1 MLEKMDVRVKRLI
14 ALALACVALLLI
26 GGYLF
31 FFRRDKSSNDESAKV
46 QPQEQLSH
54 RQKLRLDRIAM
65 LEKKMFPDNIPSKK
79 IVGYYASWAAY
90 EDYTPLFIDGSK
102 VTHINY
108 AFADISEDLLV
119 EVGDPEVDMDNFQ
132 DLRELKEFFPHLK
145 TLISVGGWTWS
156 GRFSDAASTAKRREA
171 FADSAVDFMLNYGF
185 DGIDLDWEYPVAGG
199 MSENRVRP
207 EDKQNFTA
215 LIKTIREKLDKQS
228 AEDGKEYLLTIAG
241 AASEKYINN
250 IEMNKLSKYLDY
262 INVMTYDINGPW
274 DSYNDFNAALYPH
287 DKKGKDQ
294 QWSVSQG
301 IKLYLAQGVPSAKLV
316 MGVPF
321 YGYKYELKE
330 KGQTDDEGLL
340 QSFSQGMYMDCGR
353 IEKEFSQKQ
362 SFKRFWQD
370 TSKVPWLYDG
380 NTFITY
386 EDAQSMT
393 EKVRYAVDMN
403 LGGLMIWEL
412 SNDPDNVLLNAIND
426 EFSNEAEK

>member
-1 MLEKMDVRVKRLI
+1 MARICEGPRKPPRISCVLSVSSDRGEFPPLWVELLCRFGQHLI
-14 ALALACVALLLI
+14 HQLVERNPAAGQFGFAVAHQYF
-26 GGYLF
+26 G
-31 FFRRDKSSNDESAKV
+31 RHRTQVVET
-46 QPQEQLSH
+46 SH
-54 RQKLRLDRIAM
+54 RVAI
-65 LEKKMFPDNIPSKK
+65 
-79 IVGYYASWAAY
+79 GAAI
-90 EDYTPLFIDGSK
+90 FDGQD
-102 VTHINY
+102 V
-108 AFADISEDLLV
+108 AFADFGNFATFGELVAGFADIADHVIGFRRAVRVGQITDMMISAV
-119 EVGDPEVDMDNFQ
+119 EYRTDQ
-132 DLRELKEFFPHLK
+132 LRE
-145 TLISVGGWTWS
+145 TGVATRNQI
-156 GRFSDAASTAKRREA
+156 
-171 FADSAVDFMLNYGF
+171 AVIVF